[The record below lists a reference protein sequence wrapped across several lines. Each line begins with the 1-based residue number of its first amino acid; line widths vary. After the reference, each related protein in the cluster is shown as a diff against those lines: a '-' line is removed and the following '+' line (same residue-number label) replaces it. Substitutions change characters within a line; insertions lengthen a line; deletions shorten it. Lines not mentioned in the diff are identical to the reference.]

1 MDISQII
8 DPLNKAQRQAVC
20 SEAQNTLVLAGA
32 GSGKTRVLVHRIAW
46 LVQIENVSPYSIM
59 AVTFTNKAAGEMRFR
74 IENLLKTPT
83 RNMWVGTFHG
93 LAHRLLRAHWKDA
106 KLVENFQII
115 DSDDQLRLV
124 KRIMKEM
131 GIDDK
136 KHPPREVQWFI
147 NECKDNGLRVA
158 QLLSQQK
165 AREFHNRE
173 FMLDVYFQYE
183 ELCQRTGMVDF
194 AELLLRAHELWL
206 NQPHLL
212 QHYQQRFSHIL
223 VDEFQDTNTIQYAW
237 LKVLSGNNLPTTNI
251 NTFVVG
257 DDDQSIYGWRGAK
270 IEHIREFVHDF
281 KAGTSETIRLEQ
293 NYRSTGN
300 ILEAANSVIANNS
313 ERLGKVLW
321 TDDSEGELLQIYKA
335 FNEIDEAAYVCGQIE
350 KWIEN
355 GGKRSDIAILY
366 RSNAQSQPHEY
377 ELVKRGVP
385 YRVYGGLRFYDRAE
399 IKDALAYMRLIA
411 NKQDDAA
418 LERIINTP
426 TRGIGQRT
434 IDIIRQAAKE
444 KQQNLW
450 QTAQELVADKSLSA
464 RAATSV
470 QKFIDL
476 IEELQVN
483 SDDNGDESM
492 NLAEQVTHIVEA
504 SLLKEFHGKENSER
518 AQAKVENLDELVN
531 AAKRFDDEGDPL
543 LDAFNEAKE
552 IARDEALDE
561 VIDDVL
567 NPMAE
572 FLAHAALEAGEGQAD
587 EWEDCVQL
595 MSLHSAKGLEFDL
608 VFLSGL
614 EQGLFPHKNAIQDYV
629 GGRLEEERR
638 LCYVGITRARQQLH
652 MTHAESRT
660 IYGRSE
666 LSYPSQFLSEIP
678 ASLVSQ
684 VRAGLNNVSGKH
696 ASTKSFGQKAT
707 SGSAFGADDDE
718 DVYIG
723 QCVSHKKFGEGLVI
737 DIEGSGARARVQVS
751 FDNYG
756 KRWLMLN
763 IANLAT

>member
-46 LVQIENVSPYSIM
+46 LVQVENVSPYSIM

-158 QLLSQQK
+158 QLNPK
-165 AREFHNRE
+165 EFHNRE
-173 FMLDVYFQYE
+173 FMLDVYLQYE

-206 NQPHLL
+206 HQPHILK
-212 QHYQQRFSHIL
+212 HYQQRFSHIL

-237 LKVLSGNNLPTTNI
+237 LKVLSGNNLPTTHI

-270 IEHIREFVHDF
+270 IEHIREFTHDF
-281 KAGTSETIRLEQ
+281 NAGTAETVRLEQ

-350 KWIEN
+350 KWIDN
-355 GGKRSDIAILY
+355 GGKRSDVAILY

-399 IKDALAYMRLIA
+399 IKDALAYMRLLA
-411 NKQDDAA
+411 NRQDDAA

-434 IDIIRQAAKE
+434 VDIIRQAAKE

-450 QTAQELVADKSLSA
+450 QTALDLVADKTLSA

-476 IEELQVN
+476 IEELQIN
-483 SDDNGDESM
+483 ADDELS
-492 NLAEQVTHIVEA
+492 LAEQVTHIVEA

-543 LDAFNEAKE
+543 LDAMIEAK
-552 IARDEALDE
+552 DEAAGDSAEEPSQPLS
-561 VIDDVL
+561 
-567 NPMAE
+567 PMAE

-595 MSLHSAKGLEFDL
+595 MSLHSAKGLEFEL

-614 EQGLFPHKNAIQDYV
+614 EQGLFPHKNALQDYV

-652 MTHAESRT
+652 LTHAEIRT

-666 LSYPSQFLSEIP
+666 MSYPSQFLSEIP

-684 VRAGLNNVSGKH
+684 VRAVQNAVKQSAYTGS
-696 ASTKSFGQKAT
+696 SFG
-707 SGSAFGADDDE
+707 SDDDDE
-718 DVYIG
+718 VYIG
-723 QCVSHKKFGEGLVI
+723 QGVSHKKFGEGIVV
-737 DIEGSGARARVQVS
+737 DVEGSGARARVQVS

-756 KRWLMLN
+756 TRWLMLN
-763 IANLAT
+763 VANLVT

>member
-46 LVQIENVSPYSIM
+46 LVQVENVSPYSIM

-158 QLLSQQK
+158 QLNV
-165 AREFHNRE
+165 REFHNRE
-173 FMLDVYFQYE
+173 FMLDVYLQYE

-206 NQPHLL
+206 HQAHILK
-212 QHYQQRFSHIL
+212 HYQQRFSHIL

-237 LKVLSGNNLPTTNI
+237 LKVLSGNNLPTTHI

-270 IEHIREFVHDF
+270 IEHIREFTHDF
-281 KAGTSETIRLEQ
+281 KAGTSETVRLEQ

-350 KWIEN
+350 KWIDN
-355 GGKRSDIAILY
+355 GGKRSDVAILY

-411 NKQDDAA
+411 NRQDDAA

-434 IDIIRQAAKE
+434 VDIIRQAAKE

-450 QTAQELVADKSLSA
+450 QTAQELIADKTLSA
-464 RAATSV
+464 RAAASV

-483 SDDNGDESM
+483 ADEDLS
-492 NLAEQVTHIVEA
+492 LAEQVSHIVEI

-543 LDAFNEAKE
+543 LDAMLEAK
-552 IARDEALDE
+552 DEASSSSGEELQAM
-561 VIDDVL
+561 

-587 EWEDCVQL
+587 EWQDCVQL
-595 MSLHSAKGLEFDL
+595 MTLHSAKGLEFEL

-652 MTHAESRT
+652 LTHAESRT

-666 LSYPSQFLSEIP
+666 LSYASQFLSEIP

-684 VRAGLNNVSGKH
+684 VRAGQNNFSRN
-696 ASTKSFGQKAT
+696 TP
-707 SGSAFGADDDE
+707 SGSSFAAAEDD

-723 QCVSHKKFGEGLVI
+723 QSVSHKKFGEGIVV
-737 DIEGSGARARVQVS
+737 DVEGSGARARVQVS

-756 KRWLMLN
+756 TRWLMLKV
-763 IANLAT
+763 ANLVT

>member
-46 LVQIENVSPYSIM
+46 LVQVENVSPYSIM

-158 QLLSQQK
+158 QLNV
-165 AREFHNRE
+165 REFHNRE
-173 FMLDVYFQYE
+173 FMLDVYLQYE

-206 NQPHLL
+206 HQAHILK
-212 QHYQQRFSHIL
+212 HYQQRFSHIL

-237 LKVLSGNNLPTTNI
+237 LKVLSGNNLPTTHI

-270 IEHIREFVHDF
+270 IEHIREFTHDF
-281 KAGTSETIRLEQ
+281 KAGTSETVRLEQ

-350 KWIEN
+350 KWIDN
-355 GGKRSDIAILY
+355 GGKRSDVAILY

-411 NKQDDAA
+411 NRQDDAA

-434 IDIIRQAAKE
+434 VDIIRQAAKE

-450 QTAQELVADKSLSA
+450 QTAQELIADKTLSA
-464 RAATSV
+464 RAAASV

-483 SDDNGDESM
+483 ADEDLS
-492 NLAEQVTHIVEA
+492 LAEQVTHIVEI

-543 LDAFNEAKE
+543 LDAMLEAK
-552 IARDEALDE
+552 DEASSSSGEELQAM
-561 VIDDVL
+561 

-587 EWEDCVQL
+587 EWQDCVQL
-595 MSLHSAKGLEFDL
+595 MTLHSAKGLEFEL

-652 MTHAESRT
+652 LTHAESRT

-666 LSYPSQFLSEIP
+666 LSYASQFLSEIP

-684 VRAGLNNVSGKH
+684 VRAGQNNFSRN
-696 ASTKSFGQKAT
+696 TP
-707 SGSAFGADDDE
+707 SGSSFAAAEDD

-723 QCVSHKKFGEGLVI
+723 QSVSHKKFGEGIVV
-737 DIEGSGARARVQVS
+737 DVEGSGARARVQVS

-756 KRWLMLN
+756 TRWLMLKV
-763 IANLAT
+763 ANLVT

>member
-46 LVQIENVSPYSIM
+46 LVQVENISPYSIM

-74 IENLLKTPT
+74 IENLLKTPV

-106 KLVENFQII
+106 NLLESFQII

-124 KRIMKEM
+124 KRIMKEI

-147 NECKDNGLRVA
+147 NDCKDNGLRA
-158 QLLSQQK
+158 NQLNV
-165 AREFHNRE
+165 REFHNRE
-173 FMLDVYFQYE
+173 FMLDIYQQYE
-183 ELCQRTGMVDF
+183 DLCQRAGLVDF

-212 QHYQQRFSHIL
+212 KHYQQRFSHIL

-237 LKVLSGNNLPTTNI
+237 LKVLSGNNLPETNI
-251 NTFVVG
+251 HTFVVG

-270 IEHIREFVHDF
+270 IEHIREFSQDF
-281 KAGTSETIRLEQ
+281 QAGSSETVRLEQ

-300 ILEAANSVIANNS
+300 ILEAANSVIANNT
-313 ERLGKVLW
+313 ERLGKELW
-321 TDDSEGELLQIYKA
+321 TDGSEGDLLQVYKA
-335 FNEIDEAAYVCGQIE
+335 FNEIDEAAYVAGQIE
-350 KWIEN
+350 KWVDN
-355 GGKRSDIAILY
+355 AGKRSEIAILY

-377 ELVKRGVP
+377 ELVKRGIP
-385 YRVYGGLRFYDRAE
+385 YRVYGGLRFYERAE
-399 IKDALAYMRLIA
+399 VKDALAYMRLIA
-411 NKQDDAA
+411 NRQDDAA

-434 IDIIRQAAKE
+434 VENIRGVARE
-444 KQQNLW
+444 QQQHIW
-450 QTAQELVADKSLSA
+450 QTAKMMIAEKQLSA
-464 RAATSV
+464 RAASSV
-470 QKFIDL
+470 QKFLDL
-476 IEELQVN
+476 IEELEASTV
-483 SDDNGDESM
+483 DGDLT
-492 NLAEQVTHIVEA
+492 LAEQVTHIVEV
-504 SLLKEFHGKENSER
+504 SQLKEFHGKENSER
-518 AQAKVENLDELVN
+518 AQAKVENLEELVN

-543 LDAFNEAKE
+543 LEAVKESAQLNNE
-552 IARDEALDE
+552 DEAAVVGVNDSKISL
-561 VIDDVL
+561 
-567 NPMAE
+567 MAE

-595 MSLHSAKGLEFDL
+595 MSLHSAKGLEFEL
-608 VFLSGL
+608 VFLSGM

-652 MTHAESRT
+652 LTHAESRT

-666 LSYPSQFLSEIP
+666 LAYPSQFLSEIP
-678 ASLVSQ
+678 ASLISQ
-684 VRAGLNNVSGKH
+684 VRAVNSSISPAGSSKYEQGFD
-696 ASTKSFGQKAT
+696 ASTD
-707 SGSAFGADDDE
+707 DDDE
-718 DVYIG
+718 VYIG
-723 QCVSHKKFGEGLVI
+723 QRVNHKKFGEGTVI

-751 FDNYG
+751 FDYNG
-756 KRWLMLN
+756 TRWLMLN
-763 IANLAT
+763 IANLV

>member
-46 LVQIENVSPYSIM
+46 LVQVENVSPYSIM

-106 KLVENFQII
+106 RLVENFQII
-115 DSDDQLRLV
+115 DSDDQLRLI
-124 KRIMKEM
+124 KRIMKEI

-158 QLLSQQK
+158 QLNP
-165 AREFHNRE
+165 REFHNRE
-173 FMLDVYFQYE
+173 FMLDVYHQYE

-206 NQPHLL
+206 HQPHIL

-237 LKVLSGNNLPTTNI
+237 LKVLSGNNLPTTHM

-270 IEHIREFVHDF
+270 IEHIREFSHDF
-281 KAGTSETIRLEQ
+281 KAGTSETVRLEQ

-355 GGKRSDIAILY
+355 GGKRSDVAILY

-411 NKQDDAA
+411 NRQDDAA

-434 IDIIRQAAKE
+434 LDIIRQAAKE

-450 QTAQELVADKSLSA
+450 QTTLELVADKTLSA

-476 IEELQVN
+476 IEELSIDATGSLQGN
-483 SDDNGDESM
+483 SSEDSLT
-492 NLAEQVTHIVEA
+492 LAEQVTHIVEV

-518 AQAKVENLDELVN
+518 SQAKVENLDELVN

-543 LDAFNEAKE
+543 LDAMIEAKDEASDSANNEAE
-552 IARDEALDE
+552 QPA
-561 VIDDVL
+561 

-595 MSLHSAKGLEFDL
+595 MSLHSAKGLEFEL

-614 EQGLFPHKNAIQDYV
+614 EQGLFPHKNALQDYV

-660 IYGRSE
+660 IYGRNE

-684 VRAGLNNVSGKH
+684 VRAVQNAVSHSKPS
-696 ASTKSFGQKAT
+696 STS
-707 SGSAFGADDDE
+707 FGADEDE

-723 QCVSHKKFGEGLVI
+723 QSVNHKKFGEGVVVDL
-737 DIEGSGARARVQVS
+737 EGSGARARVQVS

-756 KRWLMLN
+756 TRWLMLN
-763 IANLAT
+763 IANLVT

>member
-46 LVQIENVSPYSIM
+46 LVQVENVSPYSIM

-158 QLLSQQK
+158 QLNPK
-165 AREFHNRE
+165 EFHNRE
-173 FMLDVYFQYE
+173 FMLDVYLQYE

-206 NQPHLL
+206 HQPHILK
-212 QHYQQRFSHIL
+212 HYQQRFSHIL

-237 LKVLSGNNLPTTNI
+237 LKVLSGNNLPTTHI

-270 IEHIREFVHDF
+270 IEHIREFTHDF
-281 KAGTSETIRLEQ
+281 NAGTAETVRLEQ

-350 KWIEN
+350 KWIDN
-355 GGKRSDIAILY
+355 GGKRSDVAILY

-399 IKDALAYMRLIA
+399 IKDALAYMRLLA
-411 NKQDDAA
+411 NRQDDAA

-434 IDIIRQAAKE
+434 VDIIRQAAKE

-450 QTAQELVADKSLSA
+450 QTALDLVADKSLSA

-476 IEELQVN
+476 IEELQIN
-483 SDDNGDESM
+483 ADDELS
-492 NLAEQVTHIVEA
+492 LAEQVTHIVEA

-543 LDAFNEAKE
+543 LDAMIEAK
-552 IARDEALDE
+552 DEAAGDSAEEPSQLS
-561 VIDDVL
+561 
-567 NPMAE
+567 PMAE
-572 FLAHAALEAGEGQAD
+572 FLAHAALEAGEGQA
-587 EWEDCVQL
+587 EKWEDCVQL
-595 MSLHSAKGLEFDL
+595 MSLHSAKGLEFEL

-614 EQGLFPHKNAIQDYV
+614 EQGLFPHKNALQDYV

-652 MTHAESRT
+652 LTHAESRT

-666 LSYPSQFLSEIP
+666 MSYPSQFLSEIP

-684 VRAGLNNVSGKH
+684 VRAVQNTISENTSSR
-696 ASTKSFGQKAT
+696 ASFGT
-707 SGSAFGADDDE
+707 DEDD

-723 QCVSHKKFGEGLVI
+723 QGVSHKKFGEGIVV
-737 DIEGSGARARVQVS
+737 DVEGSGARARVQVS

-756 KRWLMLN
+756 TRWLMLS
-763 IANLAT
+763 IANLVT

>member
-46 LVQIENVSPYSIM
+46 LIQVENISPYSIM

-74 IENLLKTPT
+74 IENLLKMPM

-93 LAHRLLRAHWKDA
+93 LAHRLLRAHWQDA

-115 DSDDQLRLV
+115 DSDDQLRLI
-124 KRIMKEM
+124 KRIMKEL

-147 NECKDNGLRVA
+147 NDCKDNGLRA
-158 QLLSQQK
+158 GQLN

-173 FMLDVYFQYE
+173 FMLDVYQHYE
-183 ELCQRTGMVDF
+183 ELCQRTGLVDF

-206 NQPHLL
+206 NHPHLL
-212 QHYQQRFSHIL
+212 RHYQQRFKHIL

-237 LKVLSGNNLPTTNI
+237 LKVLSGNNLPETELH
-251 NTFVVG
+251 TFVVG

-270 IEHIREFVHDF
+270 IEHIREFCHDF
-281 KAGTSETIRLEQ
+281 QAGTTETIRLEQ

-300 ILEAANSVIANNS
+300 ILEAANAVIAHNT
-313 ERLGKVLW
+313 ERLGKELW
-321 TDDSEGELLQIYKA
+321 TDGSEGELLRVYRA
-335 FNEIDEAAYVCGQIE
+335 FNEIDEAAYVAGQVE
-350 KWIEN
+350 KWLDN

-377 ELVKRGVP
+377 ELVKRGIP
-385 YRVYGGLRFYDRAE
+385 YRVYGGLRFYERAE
-399 IKDALAYMRLIA
+399 VKDALAYMRLVA
-411 NKQDDAA
+411 NRQDDAA

-434 IDIIRQAAKE
+434 VDSIREASRL
-444 KQQNLW
+444 QQQHLW
-450 QTAQELVADKSLSA
+450 QTAQQLIASKQLSA
-464 RAATSV
+464 RAAGSV
-470 QKFIDL
+470 QKFLDL
-476 IEELQVN
+476 IDELDA
-483 SDDNGDESM
+483 SFDDEMS
-492 NLAEQVTHIVEA
+492 LAEQVTHIVEV
-504 SLLKEFHGKENSER
+504 SQLKEFHGRENSER

-543 LDAFNEAKE
+543 LEAVKE
-552 IARDEALDE
+552 SSQLDGADVDED
-561 VIDDVL
+561 ISDMSR
-567 NPMAE
+567 MAE

-595 MSLHSAKGLEFDL
+595 MSLHSAKGLEFEL
-608 VFLSGL
+608 VFLSGM
-614 EQGLFPHKNAIQDYV
+614 EQGLFPHKNALQDYV

-652 MTHAESRT
+652 LSHAESRT

-666 LSYPSQFLSEIP
+666 LAYPSQFLTEIP
-678 ASLVSQ
+678 AALVTQ
-684 VRAGLNNVSGKH
+684 VRAVNSNISSMGSVSYE
-696 ASTKSFGQKAT
+696 QKF
-707 SGSAFGADDDE
+707 SQPSDE
-718 DVYIG
+718 EVYIG
-723 QCVSHKKFGEGLVI
+723 QRVNHKKFGEGTVI

-751 FDNYG
+751 FDYNG
-756 KRWLMLN
+756 TRWLMLN
-763 IANLAT
+763 IANLV

>member
-93 LAHRLLRAHWKDA
+93 LAHRLLRTHWKDA

-158 QLLSQQK
+158 QLNP
-165 AREFHNRE
+165 REFHNRE
-173 FMLDVYFQYE
+173 FMLDVYLDYE
-183 ELCQRTGMVDF
+183 EQCQRTGMVDF

-206 NQPHLL
+206 HQPHVLK
-212 QHYQQRFSHIL
+212 HYQQRFSHIL

-237 LKVLSGNNLPTTNI
+237 LKVLSGNNLPATHM

-270 IEHIREFVHDF
+270 IEHIREFTHDF
-281 KAGTSETIRLEQ
+281 KAGTSETVRLEQ

-313 ERLGKVLW
+313 ERLGKELW
-321 TDDSEGELLQIYKA
+321 TDDSEGELLQVYKA

-355 GGKRSDIAILY
+355 GGKRSDVAILY

-411 NKQDDAA
+411 NRQDDAA

-434 IDIIRQAAKE
+434 LDIIRQAAKE

-450 QTAQELVADKSLSA
+450 QTAVELIADKGLSA

-476 IEELQVN
+476 IEELQI
-483 SDDNGDESM
+483 DDELS
-492 NLAEQVTHIVEA
+492 LAEQVTHIVEA
-504 SLLKEFHGKENSER
+504 SFLKEFHGKENSDR

-543 LDAFNEAKE
+543 LDAMIEAK
-552 IARDEALDE
+552 DEASANAGTESLQP
-561 VIDDVL
+561 L

-587 EWEDCVQL
+587 EWEDCIQL
-595 MSLHSAKGLEFDL
+595 MSLHSAKGLEFEL

-614 EQGLFPHKNAIQDYV
+614 EQGLFPHKNALQDYV

-684 VRAGLNNVSGKH
+684 VRAVQNAISGRH
-696 ASTKSFGQKAT
+696 VTRNTSSSSSFAS
-707 SGSAFGADDDE
+707 DDDGE
-718 DVYIG
+718 VYIG
-723 QCVSHKKFGEGLVI
+723 QGVSHKKFGEGIVVDL
-737 DIEGSGARARVQVS
+737 EGTGARARVQVS

-756 KRWLMLN
+756 TRWLMLN